1 MLTILNSEKYN
12 QHLNAKKTGTRS
24 ENYELLLA
32 ILLFGSIGAIAWAIR
47 GTAGWGGVDGTVV
60 PGLMWGVLWYYLAY
74 RKGIDARGVVL
85 WLGLGIALG
94 GELGYGQYVSWIR
107 GIFYVGAGTISVEP
121 WIGYFW
127 FIMCGIGWA
136 APGGIL
142 LGWALGTR
150 VSTGRWIIRSII
162 LTVLLVLLFA
172 WPFVDWL
179 GEFLLKNNF
188 TIIFP
193 NADLGIYSSELGEH
207 LGRTIY
213 TNTQNFAVVVWWIVA
228 LLEAAYHRDKT
239 TLVIGLIIG
248 GGFGFGFM
256 QSAMWALGYGL
267 APTYIDWWKLWEL
280 NSGFNLGILYAI
292 ALYWAVENMDKTE
305 QPNSSAISRTE
316 VRTKLTEWRDT
327 LFLAFGGF
335 LLLFFVGFEY
345 FFWTGLALSLFY
357 FIAMSLTTIGELDSI
372 LIKER
377 RKNIL
382 LIYSV
387 FFLVFIMFHGGSE
400 RLGIVFGLYSL
411 DEVSQYSWPL
421 KRILFFLPAAIV
433 ISGIAIFKM
442 WNVLRPITEQNKL
455 DLITSKQSMKIID
468 LMTIM
473 GFIGVLS
480 IWPAKISV
488 FYALFLVFAIFA
500 FNRIEHRFDSIDTI
514 KKYIS

>member
-1 MLTILNSEKYN
+1 MMTILNQEKYN
-12 QHLNAKKTGTRS
+12 QHLNARSTGTQS
-24 ENYELLLA
+24 VLYELLLP

-74 RKGIDARGVVL
+74 RKGIDARGIVL

-107 GIFYVGAGTISVEP
+107 GIFYVGNETISIEP
-121 WIGYFW
+121 WLGYFW

-142 LGWALGTR
+142 LGWALGKR
-150 VSTGRWIIRSII
+150 VSTGRWIVRSLILSTLLII
-162 LTVLLVLLFA
+162 LFA
-172 WPFVDWL
+172 WPVVDWL
-179 GEFLLKNNF
+179 SEYLLKTNS
-188 TIIFP
+188 TILFP
-193 NADLGIYSSELGEH
+193 NADLGIYSAELGKH
-207 LGRTIY
+207 LGRTVY

-239 TLVIGLIIG
+239 TLVTGLIIG
-248 GGFGFGFM
+248 GGFGLGFM
-256 QSAMWALGYGL
+256 LSALWALGYGF
-267 APTYIDWWKLWEL
+267 APTYIDWWKMWEL
-280 NSGFNLGILYAI
+280 NSGFNLGLLYAVTF
-292 ALYWAVENMDKTE
+292 YWSVRNVDKIIPSNKTITE
-305 QPNSSAISRTE
+305 EAE
-316 VRTKLTEWRDT
+316 VRTKYIEWRDT

-357 FIAMSLTTIGELDSI
+357 FIAMSLTTIGNSDSN

-377 RKNIL
+377 RKNIS
-382 LIYSV
+382 LIYSI

-400 RLGIVFGLYSL
+400 RLGIVFELYSL

-421 KRILFFLPAAIV
+421 KRILFFVPVAIV
-433 ISGIAIFKM
+433 ISSVAIFKM
-442 WNVLRPITEQNKL
+442 WNVLRPNANQNKL
-455 DLITSKQSMKIID
+455 GIFTSKQSMLIID
-468 LMTIM
+468 LMTVM

-488 FYALFLVFAIFA
+488 FYALFLIFAIFA
-500 FNRIEHRFDSIDTI
+500 FNRIEHRFDSIDI
-514 KKYIS
+514 FKK

>member
-1 MLTILNSEKYN
+1 MTILNQEKYN
-12 QHLNAKKTGTRS
+12 QHLEARS
-24 ENYELLLA
+24 GGKHSMVYELLLP

-74 RKGIDARGVVL
+74 RKGIDARGIVL

-94 GELGYGQYVSWIR
+94 GELGYGQYVGWIR
-107 GIFYVGAGTISVEP
+107 GIFYVGDGTIPIEP
-121 WIGYFW
+121 WLGYFW

-142 LGWALGTR
+142 LGWVLGKR
-150 VSTGRWIIRSII
+150 VSTGRWIVRSLILSTLLII
-162 LTVLLVLLFA
+162 LFA

-179 GEFLLKNNF
+179 GEFLLKTNSS
-188 TIIFP
+188 ILFP
-193 NADLGIYSSELGEH
+193 NIDLGIYSGELGKN
-207 LGRTIY
+207 LSRTVY
-213 TNTQNFAVVVWWIVA
+213 TNTQNFAVVVWWIIA
-228 LLEAAYHRDKT
+228 LLEAAFHRDKT
-239 TLVIGLIIG
+239 TVMTGLLIG
-248 GGFGFGFM
+248 GGFGLGFM
-256 QSAMWALGYGL
+256 QSTIWALGYGL

-292 ALYWAVENMDKTE
+292 AFYWVIENMDKAE
-305 QPNSSAISRTE
+305 QSNSSTTYSTE

-357 FIAMSLTTIGELDSI
+357 FIAMSLTTIGDLDSN
-372 LIKER
+372 LISER
-377 RKNIL
+377 RKNIS
-382 LIYSV
+382 LIYSI
-387 FFLVFIMFHGGSE
+387 FFLVFLLFHGGSE
-400 RLGIVFGLYSL
+400 RLGIVFELYSL

-421 KRILFFLPAAIV
+421 KRILFFIPAAIV
-433 ISGIAIFKM
+433 ISAVAIFKM
-442 WNVLRPITEQNKL
+442 WNVLRPNTEQNKL

-488 FYALFLVFAIFA
+488 FYAMFLVFAIFA
-500 FNRIEHRFDSIDTI
+500 FNRLENRFDSIDI
-514 KKYIS
+514 FKK